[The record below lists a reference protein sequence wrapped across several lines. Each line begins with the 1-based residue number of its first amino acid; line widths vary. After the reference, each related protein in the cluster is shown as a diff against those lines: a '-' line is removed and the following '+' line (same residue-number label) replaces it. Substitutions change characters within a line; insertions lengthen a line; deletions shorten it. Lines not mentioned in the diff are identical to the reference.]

1 MPPKLQASHFKFKY
15 IPLEIGIKEEIFKLE
30 GRKKLENIE
39 KLTFIG
45 TSPKFIRNSDLI
57 LNPNAFQL
65 LLVHASSS
73 IALPYKLLRISILPK
88 IYCSESETTKTH
100 FPHTHTQSLSLS
112 LSDRSFPIL
121 LSLSLCESDFFSFL
135 CLIRNS
141 KFFFCNFSNSI
152 FLSLF
157 AYKAHIIHAL
167 SSA

>member
-45 TSPKFIRNSDLI
+45 MSPKFIRNSDLI

-112 LSDRSFPIL
+112 LWSLFSDTS
-121 LSLSLCESDFFSFL
+121 LSLSLWIGLFFVFVSDQ
-135 CLIRNS
+135 
-141 KFFFCNFSNSI
+141 K
-152 FLSLF
+152 
-157 AYKAHIIHAL
+157 
-167 SSA
+167 

>member
-1 MPPKLQASHFKFKY
+1 MLFNSYLFMLLL
-15 IPLEIGIKEEIFKLE
+15 PLLF
-30 GRKKLENIE
+30 
-39 KLTFIG
+39 LTNCF
-45 TSPKFIRNSDLI
+45 
-57 LNPNAFQL
+57 AFQFFQKFTVL
-65 LLVHASSS
+65 NQ
-73 IALPYKLLRISILPK
+73 KLRRP
-88 IYCSESETTKTH
+88 T
-100 FPHTHTQSLSLS
+100 FHTHTHSLSLS

-167 SSA
+167 SSAQYPRDQYSGFKERLRLNNVSARGYFCSLIMYLDEFCK